1 MGNNRKLRL
10 LGLGVFAVCML
21 WSCTKRQAAMTT
33 EIVSDEL
40 WKDVD
45 GQLINAHGGGILHYK
60 GRYYWYGECKGDST
74 YRLER
79 VKSWECWRADAK
91 GVSCYSS
98 ADLVHWKFEGIVL
111 PSVPQDSLS
120 DLHPSQI
127 MERPKVLYNEKT
139 GKFVLWLHID
149 SPDYEKG
156 MAGVAVADKP
166 TGPFVYRGSFK
177 PNGFDCRD
185 QTLFKDTDGR
195 AYHICATDW
204 NETLLVSLLTD
215 DYTGTTGV
223 YKRILVHEKREAPA
237 VFKRKGKYYLL
248 SSGCTGWDPNEA
260 SYAVADSMLGT
271 WVAQGNP
278 CSGPNA
284 KKTFYA
290 QSTFVLQL
298 EGEDRYIA
306 LFDRWNKKNLI
317 HSTYIWL
324 PVSFEKEKLVITWK
338 KRMML

>member
-1 MGNNRKLRL
+1 MG
-10 LGLGVFAVCML
+10 V
-21 WSCTKRQAAMTT
+21 
-33 EIVSDEL
+33 
-40 WKDVD
+40 
-45 GQLINAHGGGILHYK
+45 
-60 GRYYWYGECKGDST
+60 
-74 YRLER
+74 LE
-79 VKSWECWRADAK
+79 ADAK

-111 PSVPQDSLS
+111 PSVPQDSLP

-215 DYTGTTGV
+215 DYTGTTGC
-223 YKRILVHEKREAPA
+223 IS
-237 VFKRKGKYYLL
+237 VF
-248 SSGCTGWDPNEA
+248 
-260 SYAVADSMLGT
+260 
-271 WVAQGNP
+271 
-278 CSGPNA
+278 
-284 KKTFYA
+284 
-290 QSTFVLQL
+290 
-298 EGEDRYIA
+298 
-306 LFDRWNKKNLI
+306 LFTKSVRRRLF
-317 HSTYIWL
+317 L
-324 PVSFEKEKLVITWK
+324 KERGSIIFCHRDARDGIPTRRHTLWPT
-338 KRMML
+338 LC